1 MYNRGFPSCGLGL
14 QQISTG
20 LFWLVLKQ
28 RLTAHRRPI
37 FSHSKTQKCAK
48 SEILALKVPCQWYK
62 EHRSLIDHLWGGCVQ
77 TSGFVLRRAVKFLQ
91 FWRACVPCPLLQ
103 ESVEKSQVKS
113 AAFFWKYRSCI
124 SRNSLRL
131 SFTSFFHL
139 AWHQHNIT
147 SFLIMWHFCICSIK
161 MPGMSLWA
169 VLLLKHSLFSAVKP
183 LTLVIHCAELVDL
196 WQSMLHM
203 NMWWRQ
209 RSYQRKANEHSPA
222 QRTLVRL
229 WVGGSCNIVMLMSVF
244 DTKNVRDTREG
255 GGETVSSHIHAEP
268 FLVCD
273 LQRTREHVEEDVR
286 CPYPS
291 LIWLRVIQASY
302 IFGRESSQESY
313 RCSSPFFR
321 FAVFYTDSI
330 PRLWS
335 RHRFDCF
342 WLV

>member
-1 MYNRGFPSCGLGL
+1 MYNRGFPSRGLGL

-62 EHRSLIDHLWGGCVQ
+62 EHRSLIDHLWGGCLQ
-77 TSGFVLRRAVKFLQ
+77 TSGLVLRRAVKFLQ

-131 SFTSFFHL
+131 SITSFFHL

-255 GGETVSSHIHAEP
+255 GGETVSSHTHAEP

-273 LQRTREHVEEDVR
+273 LQRTRAHVEEDVR

-291 LIWLRVIQASY
+291 LIWLRVIQAGY

-330 PRLWS
+330 PQLWS